1 MKRPLPTVETLA
13 GGLVSVPVPIPD
25 NPLRYTLSYLV
36 PGDDGLVVVDPGWDS
51 EDGWTALAKGL
62 AAAGATPA
70 DVTGVVLTHV
80 HPDHHGLTA
89 RLRDAS
95 GAWVAM
101 HPAERDSLLR
111 DREAQPSRALGEW
124 LRGLR
129 VPAGEIADLLGTFG
143 ADVDRHF
150 APLADADV
158 LLDDGDLVP
167 LPGRRLRAVWTPG
180 HTPGHLCLLE
190 PDAGVLLTGDHV
202 LPRISPN
209 IGLQL
214 TGDHPLARYLESL
227 AKIAGY
233 DAYEALPGHE
243 YRFRGLAARAA
254 ELAAHH
260 RERCAEIV
268 ATVARLGTPTVW
280 EVAAA
285 LRWSRPWE
293 QIGPMRVGAVAE
305 TAAHIELMVGD
316 EVLAW
321 TPGRQSVV
329 VATEVSTKSTSS
341 SAYRSAPA
349 AT

>member
-1 MKRPLPTVETLA
+1 MRIEKLA
-13 GGLVSVPVPIPD
+13 GGLVSIPVPIPD
-25 NPLRYTLSYLV
+25 NPLRYTLSYLI
-36 PGDDGLVVVDPGWDS
+36 PGDHGLVVVDPGWDS
-51 EDGWTALAKGL
+51 EAGWSALKTGL

-89 RLRDAS
+89 RLRDAA

-101 HPAERDSLLR
+101 HPAERASMLR
-111 DREAQPSRALGEW
+111 DRQTPPSRALGDW
-124 LRGLR
+124 LRGLA
-129 VPAGEIADLLGTFG
+129 VPADEIDHLLGTFG

-158 LLDDGDLVP
+158 LLEDGDLVP
-167 LPGRRLRAVWTPG
+167 LAGRRLRAVWTPG

-190 PDAGVLLTGDHV
+190 PDVGVLLTGDHV

-214 TGDHPLARYLESL
+214 TGGDPLGDYLGSL
-227 AKIAGY
+227 DKVAAY

-243 YRFRGLAARAA
+243 HRFRGIAARAA
-254 ELAAHH
+254 ALDAHH
-260 RERCAEIV
+260 RDRCAEIV
-268 ATVARLGTPTVW
+268 DTVGRLGTPTVW

-285 LRWSRPWE
+285 LTWSRPWE
-293 QIGPMRVGAVAE
+293 KIGPMRVGAVAE
-305 TAAHIELMVGD
+305 TAAHIELLVSAGR
-316 EVLAW
+316 LARSGGYV
-321 TPGRQSVV
+321 T
-329 VATEVSTKSTSS
+329 ALSTKSTSS